1 MVTAKSRRPR
11 GTILRQKESTQTSS
25 NGQPSA
31 FILGLPKAELH
42 LHLEGAIEPETVL
55 ELAANHGEEIDPEA
69 LRKLYQ
75 YTDFTGFLLCF
86 RDITKHLRTPED
98 YELITYRLMERLKKE
113 NVLHAEV
120 YIAVGVILY
129 WGRHWDDIFEGLER
143 GRQRGERD
151 FGVSLYWIADA
162 VRHFGPEA
170 CQQVVD
176 RAAKLLDRNVVGFG
190 IGGDERRAAP
200 ELFRDVYASAA
211 AKGLRLTCHAGETVG
226 PESVWG
232 AIRVL
237 GAERI
242 GHGLNARKDAELMK
256 YLRDEQIPVEVS
268 VTSNVR
274 TGCCE
279 CFEQHPVRQFF
290 NEHLLV
296 TLNTDDP
303 ALFGTTMAR
312 EYQVAQDVYGFTNDE
327 LAQVAMNSFRAS
339 FLPED
344 KKRQML
350 SKFQNNK
357 KGKSRT

>member
-1 MVTAKSRRPR
+1 LTTGNGRPS
-11 GTILRQKESTQTSS
+11 E
-25 NGQPSA
+25 
-31 FILGLPKAELH
+31 FILSLPKAELH
-42 LHLEGAIEPETVL
+42 LHLEGAIGPDTLL
-55 ELAANHGEEIDPEA
+55 ELARNHGQELDPAE
-69 LRKLYQ
+69 LSKLYE

-86 RDITKHLRTPED
+86 RAITQHLQTPED
-98 YELITYRLMERLKKE
+98 YELITYRLMEQLRKE

-120 YIAVGVILY
+120 YVAVGVCLY
-129 WGRHWDDIFEGLER
+129 WGRNWDDIFEGLER

-162 VRHFGPEA
+162 VRHFGPDA
-170 CQQVVD
+170 CQKVVD
-176 RAAKLLDRNVVGFG
+176 RAAKLVDRNVVGIG

-200 ELFRDVYASAA
+200 GLFREVYASAA
-211 AKGLRLTCHAGETVG
+211 RHGLRLTCHAGETVG

-232 AIRVL
+232 ALREL

-242 GHGLNARKDAELMK
+242 GHGLTSHQDPELMQH
-256 YLRDEQIPVEVS
+256 LRDAQVPVEVS

-279 CFEQHPVRQFF
+279 SFKHHPIRQFYD
-290 NEHLLV
+290 EQLLV

-327 LAQVAMNSFRAS
+327 LKQLAMNSFRAS

-344 KKRQML
+344 KKKEMLRQFDSL
-350 SKFQNNK
+350 
-357 KGKSRT
+357 G